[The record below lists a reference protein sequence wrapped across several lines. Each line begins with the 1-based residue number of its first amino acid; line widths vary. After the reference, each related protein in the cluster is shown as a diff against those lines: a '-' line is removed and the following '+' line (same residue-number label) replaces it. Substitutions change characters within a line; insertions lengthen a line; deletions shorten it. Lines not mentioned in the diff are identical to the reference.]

1 MQLEPDV
8 MDSVV
13 AAMQDPSRAVVTG
26 YWVDHCTNIG
36 ELLDHRQYGVEIVDS
51 QTVQQ
56 QQPTPRQPLPRA
68 HPASEVPAPSSSSL
82 HHTGEPHLVSRPG
95 LPTPPPSVAGSSV
108 PKSCGRPT
116 KSAPLSIPELH
127 QTRASPPVERPAK
140 RPRRTE
146 PLLSRPRANSY
157 ESIDT
162 SATTA
167 SSTSSFS
174 ELRPTLRSDLS
185 SVDGKERGTF
195 LGIERKGSPPRVRKT
210 RTWDIVDREEDVHPD
225 DEMHLH
231 LLADSL
237 NIWIETHMPPGVG
250 KTQAGWRRGDFLADL
265 AESVSG

>member
-56 QQPTPRQPLPRA
+56 QQATPRQPLPRA
-68 HPASEVPAPSSSSL
+68 HPASKIPAPSPSTS
-82 HHTGEPHLVSRPG
+82 HHTGEPHLVSRAG

-108 PKSCGRPT
+108 PKSCARPR
-116 KSAPLSIPELH
+116 KSVPLIVPEIGP
-127 QTRASPPVERPAK
+127 TRASPPVERPAK